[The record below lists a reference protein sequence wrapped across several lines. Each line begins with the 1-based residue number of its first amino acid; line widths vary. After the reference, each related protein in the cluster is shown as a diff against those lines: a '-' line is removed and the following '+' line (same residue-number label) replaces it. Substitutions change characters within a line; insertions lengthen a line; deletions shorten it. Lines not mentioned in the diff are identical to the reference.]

1 MVRIKYLF
9 IVFMAFLFL
18 APTGGFGLDEAKVP
32 TQDEITGWVDTI
44 CIPENRRPGEA
55 GDLKAEDY
63 IYQKFTEFGLKDVK
77 KEPVDLT
84 LWRAESWSL
93 AAGDQE
99 VPSFYVLNSGF
110 TPQEGVT
117 GEMVYLGNGT
127 VEDFKATDVKGKI
140 AVIDLD
146 FGILPVL
153 PLILLA
159 SYYVYDPDRTF
170 LWWDWQPATWVREN
184 WDAEPEVKGAEN
196 IKNAYAH
203 AIKNGAVG
211 VVWILKEQPTNI
223 NSYYAPYEAVM
234 TELPALYVGKYDGEK
249 LKERLQTETLKG
261 KMVLRGTKTPGVMH
275 NICGVLPGKSRESF
289 LITTHHD
296 APFKGYTEDGTGLG
310 TVLSL
315 AKYFSRIPEGEREKT
330 LIFVASA
337 GHFYGSRGMET
348 WVTTHKE
355 DYVKDIVLNLNM
367 EHIAAKEFVENSE
380 GDFEDTGRMQTR
392 GLFIFNNNH
401 YKQAIREALNDN
413 RLARTVVV
421 AITALGEDPPGEG
434 IYTNRAGIPI
444 IHYISGPTYLLVD
457 ADTRDKVNFDEL
469 VPAAKTFIEIIE
481 KLAPLS
487 RDELTK
493 KEKEE

>member
-1 MVRIKYLF
+1 MVRVKYPLF
-9 IVFMAFLFL
+9 LLTAALFL
-18 APTGGFGLDEAKVP
+18 APAVLFGLDEAKVP
-32 TQDEITGWVDTI
+32 TQDEITGWIDTI

-77 KEPVDLT
+77 KEPVDFT
-84 LWRAESWSL
+84 IWRAESWSL
-93 AAGDQE
+93 SVGDDE
-99 VPSFYVLNSGF
+99 IPSFYVLNSGF
-110 TPQEGVT
+110 TPKEGVT
-117 GEMVYLGNGT
+117 GEMVYLGKGDAEAFT
-127 VEDFKATDVKGKI
+127 ATDVKGKI

-146 FGILPVL
+146 FGILPAL

-159 SYYVYDPDRTF
+159 SYYVYDPDRSF
-170 LWWDWQPATWVREN
+170 LWWEWQPTTWVREN
-184 WDAEPEVKGAEN
+184 WDAYDKQGIEN
-196 IKNAYAH
+196 PKNAYDRAM
-203 AIKNGAVG
+203 KSGAVG

-223 NSYYAPYEAVM
+223 NSYYAPYEGVM
-234 TELPALYVGKYDGEK
+234 TDLPALYVGKYDGQR
-249 LKERLQTETLKG
+249 LKERLSKETPKA
-261 KMVLRGTKTPGVMH
+261 KMVLVGTKTPGVMH

-289 LITTHHD
+289 LITSHHD
-296 APFKGYTEDGTGLG
+296 SPFKGYIEDGTGVG

-315 AKYFSRIPEGEREKT
+315 ARYFSRVPEAEREKT

-337 GHFYGSRGMET
+337 GHFFGSKGMET
-348 WVTTHKE
+348 WVNTHKD

-367 EHIAAKEFVENSE
+367 EHIGAKDFVENSE
-380 GDFEDTGRMQTR
+380 GNFEDSGKMQTR
-392 GLFIFNNNH
+392 GLFIYNNRH
-401 YKQAIREALNDN
+401 YKEAIQQALNDN

-421 AITALGEDPPGEG
+421 AITALGDDPPGEG

-469 VPAAKTFIEIIE
+469 VPAAKMFIEVIE

-493 KEKEE
+493 KDKEE